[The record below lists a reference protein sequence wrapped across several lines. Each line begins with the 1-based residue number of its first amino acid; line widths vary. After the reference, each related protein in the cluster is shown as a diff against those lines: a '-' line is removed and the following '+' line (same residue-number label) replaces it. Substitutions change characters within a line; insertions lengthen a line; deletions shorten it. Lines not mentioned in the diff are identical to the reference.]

1 MKRRAIPAGLALA
14 LVLSGFSPPLAALQG
29 ALPRPVVW
37 AAAVSGTSVGN
48 LYRVEPDFFRS
59 AQPTSA
65 GFRELAALGVKSV
78 LRVSGGDG
86 DEAAARETG
95 LKLFHVPM
103 SAFGLRNSRVLEA
116 LRIMADPGNRPLVIH
131 CQHGADRTGALVA
144 LYRVVVQGWS
154 KADAVRE
161 MDEGG
166 FHHSSFWRN
175 LDQYVLEANVQALR
189 RQLGLAPP
197 ATSPP
202 REMLASAP

>member
-1 MKRRAIPAGLALA
+1 
-14 LVLSGFSPPLAALQG
+14 
-29 ALPRPVVW
+29 
-37 AAAVSGTSVGN
+37 
-48 LYRVEPDFFRS
+48 
-59 AQPTSA
+59 
-65 GFRELAALGVKSV
+65 
-78 LRVSGGDG
+78 
-86 DEAAARETG
+86 
-95 LKLFHVPM
+95 
-103 SAFGLRNSRVLEA
+103 
-116 LRIMADPGNRPLVIH
+116 MADPGNRPLVIH